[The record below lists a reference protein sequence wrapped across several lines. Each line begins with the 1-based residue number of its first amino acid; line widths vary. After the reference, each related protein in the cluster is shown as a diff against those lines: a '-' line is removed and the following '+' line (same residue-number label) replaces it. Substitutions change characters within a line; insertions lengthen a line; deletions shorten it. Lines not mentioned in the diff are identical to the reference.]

1 MAYTLILGSGKKDII
16 DIYKE
21 ELTHGVLIKSAL
33 SGSLNEVYDEQ
44 SLSPLTS
51 TPLLRMKE
59 LQFVNNDN
67 EYIVNNN
74 FNTFAENQIFSQYVL
89 SGVPTNKIGLF
100 KLEGT
105 DYRLNGLINITEIAP
120 SVDTPV
126 LINLN
131 IKIIDNL

>member
-16 DIYKE
+16 DVYKE
-21 ELTHGVLIKSAL
+21 ELTHGVLLRST
-33 SGSLNEVYDEQ
+33 SNPNLNQVYDGM
-44 SLSPLTS
+44 SLQPIT
-51 TPLLRMKE
+51 TTERLRMRQ

-67 EYIVNNN
+67 EYIVDNNV
-74 FNTFAENQIFSQYVL
+74 FSMADNNLFMQYVT
-89 SGVPTNKIGLF
+89 SGIPANKIGLF
-100 KLEGT
+100 KLESG

>member
-16 DIYKE
+16 DVYKE
-21 ELTHGVLIKSAL
+21 ELKYGVLIRSNANLQLNQIYDTQILQPITSVLPL
-33 SGSLNEVYDEQ
+33 S
-44 SLSPLTS
+44 
-51 TPLLRMKE
+51 MKE

-74 FNTFAENQIFSQYVL
+74 INTFVENRIFSQYVQ
-89 SGVPTNKIGLF
+89 SGIPVNKIGLF

-105 DYRLNGLINITEIAP
+105 DYRANGVIDITEIAP

>member
-16 DIYKE
+16 DVYKE
-21 ELTHGVLIKSAL
+21 ELEYGVLLRSDAN
-33 SGSLNEVYDEQ
+33 LNLNQIYDGQILE
-44 SLSPLTS
+44 PITS
-51 TPLLRMKE
+51 TPFLRMKE

-74 FNTFAENQIFSQYVL
+74 INNFADNKIFSQYVQ
-89 SGVPTNKIGLF
+89 GGIPANKIGLF

-105 DYRLNGLINITEIAP
+105 DYRANGVIDITEIAP

>member
-16 DIYKE
+16 DVYKE
-21 ELTHGVLIKSAL
+21 ELEYGILIISNEDL
-33 SGSLNEVYDEQ
+33 TLNELYDEQ
-44 SLSPLTS
+44 SLRPLTN
-51 TPLLRMKE
+51 TQYLRMRD

-74 FNTFAENQIFSQYVL
+74 ISHFAENQIFSQYVQG
-89 SGVPTNKIGLF
+89 GVPANKIGLF
-100 KLEGT
+100 KLESG
-105 DYRLNGLINITEIAP
+105 DYRANGVIDITEIAP

>member
-16 DIYKE
+16 DVYKE
-21 ELTHGVLIKSAL
+21 ELEYGVLIRSDANL
-33 SGSLNEVYDEQ
+33 PLNRLYDGQ
-44 SLSPLTS
+44 SLQPLTS
-51 TPLLRMKE
+51 TQNLRMKE

-74 FNTFAENQIFSQYVL
+74 ISSFAENKIFSQYVQ
-89 SGVPTNKIGLF
+89 GGIPANKIGLF
-100 KLEGT
+100 KLEGA
-105 DYRLNGLINITEIAP
+105 DYRANGVIDITEIAP